1 MLYCCCCCCVS
12 LQNTAVCGTRS
23 LRTTATASSG
33 WDCWRFWAISC
44 PTPPP
49 RSQVDGLVQ
58 SVWHAQRCR
67 SSRCKAHVAMPM
79 LFCCCFSAVGDIKC
93 KFKNLRTVF
102 NREYKSVQTS
112 RTSGKLYQ
120 SKWKHFQ
127 QLLFLYESGDQD
139 ENLEEDQAL
148 RLQDAEDSE
157 PGKIMRN
164 GASSY
169 TRPNRLSGS
178 STPSDD
184 AAAQQLFCPA
194 SSDETK
200 PLLQTPGRLSRPGS
214 GRSYGRASA
223 DPRCHWSD
231 AKVQQLISF
240 YSG

>member
-1 MLYCCCCCCVS
+1 
-12 LQNTAVCGTRS
+12 
-23 LRTTATASSG
+23 
-33 WDCWRFWAISC
+33 
-44 PTPPP
+44 
-49 RSQVDGLVQ
+49 
-58 SVWHAQRCR
+58 
-67 SSRCKAHVAMPM
+67 M
-79 LFCCCFSAVGDIKC
+79 LFCCCFSAVDDIKC

-148 RLQDAEDSE
+148 RLQDDEDSE
-157 PGKIMRN
+157 PGKMMRN

-169 TRPNRLSGS
+169 PRPNRLSRS

-184 AAAQQLFCPA
+184 AAARQLFRPA

-200 PLLQTPGRLSRPGS
+200 PLLQTPGHARAAPPHLSRPGS
-214 GRSYGRASA
+214 GRSYGRVSV
-223 DPRCHWSD
+223 DSRCHWSD
-231 AKVQQLISF
+231 AKVQQLIWF